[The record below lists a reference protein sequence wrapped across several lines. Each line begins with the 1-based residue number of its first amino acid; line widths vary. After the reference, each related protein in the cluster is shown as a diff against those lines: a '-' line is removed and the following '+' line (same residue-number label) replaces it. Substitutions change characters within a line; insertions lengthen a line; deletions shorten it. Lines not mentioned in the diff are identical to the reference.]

1 MSCRIE
7 RLESSEVFVVLR
19 ISGRIEAE
27 DVHMIKELLD
37 RENGRVAIDLK
48 EVDLVARE
56 AVDLLAL
63 SEAHGVELRECPS
76 YIREWINQER
86 SRPGVNQLD
95 EQKEA
100 RHHVEDS

>member
-1 MSCRIE
+1 
-7 RLESSEVFVVLR
+7 
-19 ISGRIEAE
+19 
-27 DVHMIKELLD
+27 MIKELLG

-63 SEAHGVELRECPS
+63 SEARGVELRECPS

-95 EQKEA
+95 EQKEV

>member
-27 DVHMIKELLD
+27 DVDMIKDLLGQ
-37 RENGRVAIDLK
+37 ENGRVAIDLK

-56 AVDLLAL
+56 AVALLAL
-63 SEAHGVELRECPS
+63 SEANGVELRECPS

-86 SRPGVNQLD
+86 NRPGVDLLD
-95 EQKEA
+95 EEKEA
-100 RHHVEDS
+100 SHHVEDT

>member
-1 MSCRIE
+1 MSCKIE
-7 RLESSEVFVVLR
+7 RIESSEVFVVLR

-27 DVHMIKELLD
+27 DVPMIKELLG

-48 EVDLVARE
+48 EVVLVARE

-63 SEAHGVELRECPS
+63 SEANGVELRGCPS

-86 SRPGVNQLD
+86 SRPGVDQSD
-95 EQKEA
+95 
-100 RHHVEDS
+100 

>member
-1 MSCRIE
+1 MSCKIE
-7 RLESSEVFVVLR
+7 RIESSEVFVVLR

-27 DVHMIKELLD
+27 DVPMIKELLG

-48 EVDLVARE
+48 EVVLVARE

-63 SEAHGVELRECPS
+63 SEANGVELRGCPS

-86 SRPGVNQLD
+86 SRPGVDPLD
-95 EQKEA
+95 EEKEA
-100 RHHVEDS
+100 RHHVEDT

>member
-27 DVHMIKELLD
+27 DVHMIKELLG

-63 SEAHGVELRECPS
+63 SEARGVELRECPS

-95 EQKEA
+95 EQKET
-100 RHHVEDS
+100 RHHDEDS

>member
-1 MSCRIE
+1 MSCKIE
-7 RLESSEVFVVLR
+7 RIESSEVFVVLR

-27 DVHMIKELLD
+27 DVHMIKELLG

-48 EVDLVARE
+48 EVVLVARE

-63 SEAHGVELRECPS
+63 SEANGVELRGCPS

-86 SRPGVNQLD
+86 SRPGVDPLD
-95 EQKEA
+95 EEKEA
-100 RHHVEDS
+100 RHHVEDT